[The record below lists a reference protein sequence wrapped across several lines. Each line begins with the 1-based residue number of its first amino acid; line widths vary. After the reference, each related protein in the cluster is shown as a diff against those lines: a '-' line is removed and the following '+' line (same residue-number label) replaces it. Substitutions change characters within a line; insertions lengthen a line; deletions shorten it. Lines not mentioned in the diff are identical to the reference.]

1 MFPPLSFHSVRN
13 VFAFRWPPCVP
24 YHSATSPL
32 LLCCGQCHVQVR
44 KGRPKTTRPVMNNRN
59 PTWQE
64 DFDFIL
70 DDPVGNFA
78 NPCCYVVGRTT

>member
-1 MFPPLSFHSVRN
+1 M
-13 VFAFRWPPCVP
+13 
-24 YHSATSPL
+24 
-32 LLCCGQCHVQVR
+32 QVR

-78 NPCCYVVGRTT
+78 NFCVLLLVARREPAWTYCARKCSPNSS